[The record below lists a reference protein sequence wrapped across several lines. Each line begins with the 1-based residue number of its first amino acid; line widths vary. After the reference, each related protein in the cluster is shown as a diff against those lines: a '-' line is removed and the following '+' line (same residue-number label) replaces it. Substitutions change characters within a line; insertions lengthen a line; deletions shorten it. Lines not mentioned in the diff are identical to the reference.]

1 MNLNIFWM
9 IVCFVAA
16 YLIGAI
22 SFGYIVG
29 KITSGIDIRKFGSG
43 NVGATNVF
51 RTLGK
56 RLGVLVLLL
65 DMAKGVLAVTI
76 IPLIFQKLSPADFP
90 ISDELMK
97 VICGVVAV
105 SGHVWTVF
113 LKFKGGK
120 GVATTVGVFLGL
132 TWLSM
137 LIAMAFFIIVVYL
150 TRYISAG
157 SITMG
162 IVLVVMNLI
171 LWQPMEYTILSVVL
185 SLLIIYTHRSN
196 IRRLLSG
203 TENKFGAK
211 QNTSIKVKL

>member
-1 MNLNIFWM
+1 MTIFLM
-9 IVCFVAA
+9 ILCFTAS
-16 YLIGAI
+16 YLLGSI

-29 KITSGIDIRKFGSG
+29 KVSKGIDIRKFGSG

-56 RLGVLVLLL
+56 GLGILVLFL
-65 DMAKGVLAVTI
+65 DMAKGVIAVTI
-76 IPLIFQKLSPADFP
+76 IPSLFQQISPEYFP
-90 ISDELMK
+90 ISNHLMN
-97 VICGVVAV
+97 VICGVLAVA
-105 SGHVWTVF
+105 GHVWTVF

-137 LIAMAFFIIVVYL
+137 LIAMAVFVAAVYL
-150 TRYISAG
+150 TRYISVG

-162 IVLVVMNLI
+162 ITLVIMNLV
-171 LWQPMEYTILSVVL
+171 LHQPKEYTILSAVL
-185 SLLIIYTHRSN
+185 ALLIIYTHRSN
-196 IRRLLSG
+196 IKRLKNG

-211 QNTSIKVKL
+211 KIKSQEETK